1 MTSGNRLWIALPA
14 LLLTSGI
21 LVSSQAPAKGRT
33 VWDGVYTEAQAERAT
48 GVFGASCAGCHA
60 LTPEGNRALS
70 GDRFWQNNTQKTVSD
85 LLTYISK
92 NMPNGNGGSLSADS
106 YRDITALILK
116 SNGLPA
122 GSAELTL
129 ETSAGVQ
136 IIPKDGPGEL
146 PNNTLVRVVGCLAK
160 SGSEWALT
168 SATTPVRTDKT
179 ASDPADATVPLGTGT
194 IALKFVLTKLDAHVG
209 KKMSVAGMLIG
220 AGGVNGLNVA
230 VIGPVADTCP

>member
-1 MTSGNRLWIALPA
+1 M
-14 LLLTSGI
+14 SGI

-70 GDRFWQNNTQKTVSD
+70 GDRFWQNNTQKTVAD

-92 NMPNGNGGSLSADS
+92 NMPNGNGGSLTSDS

-146 PNNTLVRVVGCLAK
+146 PTNTLVRIVGCLAPK
-160 SGSEWALT
+160 NGSDWTLT
-168 SATTPVRTDKT
+168 SATVPQRIEKT
-179 ASDPADATVPLGTGT
+179 GAVPEDATRALGHRTMT
-194 IALKFVLTKLDAHVG
+194 LKFVLNRLDSFVG
-209 KKMSVAGMLIG
+209 QRMSVSGILIG
-220 AGGVNGLNVA
+220 AGGVNGINVA
-230 VIGPVADTCP
+230 TVNRVAEACP